1 MLKINNKN
9 YEILQ
14 ETIKF
19 TKSKMNGK
27 DGYSLLFAVDFKNE
41 IDGYLS
47 FYIDFFE
54 DKDFKKIEN
63 KSFTKNKIKMFELFD
78 TKNFI
83 DYIDGNI
90 VIKFG
95 KISDN
100 YIEVSLLVDDYAVTL
115 EYDGLLL
122 LLED

>member
-1 MLKINNKN
+1 MLKINNKD
-9 YEILQ
+9 YEVFG

-19 TKSKMNGK
+19 TKTKINGK

-63 KSFTKNKIKMFELFD
+63 ESFTKDKIKMFELFD
-78 TKNFI
+78 TRNFI
-83 DYIDGNI
+83 DYIDGKI
-90 VIKFG
+90 VIKFD

-100 YIEVSLLVDDYAVTL
+100 YIEVLLLVDDYAVTL
-115 EYDGLLL
+115 EYNGSLLL
-122 LLED
+122 VED